1 MMLNGM
7 SMNDLAQF
15 AGPTMERFEPLPC
28 PLVRV
33 FFTFL
38 EKEVGSML
46 FLESTSSAAGN
57 CRFAHGACVFRCTF
71 ILKIVPL
78 AAPPCSSS

>member
-46 FLESTSSAAGN
+46 FLES
-57 CRFAHGACVFRCTF
+57 CFAHGACVFRCTF
-71 ILKIVPL
+71 TLKIVPL